1 MIYVFVGIGG
11 MVGAVLRYAVSL
23 LTMAFWSFPF
33 PLATLA
39 ANWIGCLMLPVLMN
53 KIKPGMLQK
62 AVTTGVIG
70 SFTTFSAFSV
80 ESVNLVQ
87 SGSSAMAFS
96 YIFLSIA
103 GGFLC
108 VKLGL
113 KVSEAG

>member
-11 MVGAVLRYAVSL
+11 MVGAVLRYGVSL
-23 LTMAFWSFPF
+23 LTVSFWSYPF
-33 PLATLA
+33 PLATLV
-39 ANWIGCLMLPVLMN
+39 ANWIGCLMLPVFVN
-53 KIKPGMLQK
+53 KMKPGMLQK

-80 ESVNLVQ
+80 ETVNLVQ
-87 SGSSAMAFS
+87 SGNGATAFL
-96 YIFLSIA
+96 YIFLSIT

-108 VKLGL
+108 VRLGL